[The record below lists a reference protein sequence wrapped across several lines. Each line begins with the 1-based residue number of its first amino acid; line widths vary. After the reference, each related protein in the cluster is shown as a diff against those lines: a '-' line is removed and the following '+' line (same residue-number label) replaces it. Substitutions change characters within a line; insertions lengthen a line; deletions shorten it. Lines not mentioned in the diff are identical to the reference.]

1 MPRSTA
7 DLVRLAVTVVL
18 GGIGAAAGF
27 KHTHDWAVHHGQTGW
42 LAWADAVVIE
52 GIAVVAGFEI
62 HRDHRLGRTRRISF
76 PMVVL
81 AAGVCVQM
89 AAQVAL
95 AERTPAGWLLA
106 AMPALGFLVVVKL
119 LMRRSAYDTTETS
132 ADTAGENTSSAPD
145 PPTPATSSASA
156 SSTPPSGSS
165 SRLRLPREMTDRIT
179 TAVETAR
186 AEGREPTTADVR
198 AAVKI
203 PDELATRVLREWASS
218 NGHPVAH

>member
-119 LMRRSAYDTTETS
+119 LMRRSS
-132 ADTAGENTSSAPD
+132 VPDTASTGTSSAA
-145 PPTPATSSASA
+145 PAGESIPASAASVASA
-156 SSTPPSGSS
+156 SSTLPSGGSS

-186 AEGREPTTADVR
+186 AEGREPTTEDVR

-203 PDELATRVLREWASS
+203 PDELATRVLREWGSS
-218 NGHPVAH
+218 NGHPVTH

>member
-62 HRDHRLGRTRRISF
+62 HRDHRLGRTRRLSF

-119 LMRRSAYDTTETS
+119 LMRRSSDP
-132 ADTAGENTSSAPD
+132 DTASTGTSSAA
-145 PPTPATSSASA
+145 PAGEDSTQERAPSAA
-156 SSTPPSGSS
+156 VP
-165 SRLRLPREMTDRIT
+165 RLRLPREMTDRIT

-186 AEGREPTTADVR
+186 AEGREPTTEDVR